1 MFTVILNPIWIS
13 VASIPS
19 QVEYI
24 PGLNFRISHK
34 CTIWIRNCLFEVYR
48 NLILYV
54 QQRMYNKLS
63 LTSSQVIVPITS

>member
-54 QQRMYNKLS
+54 QQRM
-63 LTSSQVIVPITS
+63 